1 MTTRRWWWAA
11 AVAAVLA
18 GGAPGAPY
26 VVLRTGQRLEGA
38 TIRARSDGTV
48 VLIRPDGQQLTLTRD
63 QYTEAGTDKPAE
75 FDRAAAA
82 VQAGRYDEAIPILQ
96 KIMTDLRFLRWDR
109 EAGLLLVRAY
119 RAKNDGAAMLKV
131 YDTLIKDYPALANDP
146 EVGWAYREALIAAR
160 QFAEVE
166 KQLPALIKSENRLD
180 AGRALLMR
188 GDIRQAQGNIELA
201 IRDYLRV
208 VLFFERETALMPAAL
223 LRTAQALE
231 KNRDGRAKEFYR
243 RLLQEYPESP
253 EAAAAKGKA

>member
-1 MTTRRWWWAA
+1 MTTMRRWWTVLGAA
-11 AVAAVLA
+11 ALA
-18 GGAPGAPY
+18 FDAIAAPY
-26 VVLRTGQRLEGA
+26 VVLKNGQRIEGA
-38 TIRARSDGTV
+38 AIRARPDGTII
-48 VLIRPDGQQLTLTRD
+48 LTRADGQQFQLTRD
-63 QYTEAGTDKPAE
+63 QYTEAGADKPAD

-82 VQAGRYDEAIPILQ
+82 VQAGRHDEAIPILQ
-96 KIMTDLRFLRWDR
+96 KIMSDLRFLRWDR
-109 EAGLLLVRAY
+109 EAGLLLVRAH

-131 YDTLIKDYPALANDP
+131 YDTLMKDYPALANDP

-160 QFAEVE
+160 QFSEVE
-166 KQLPALIKSENRLD
+166 KQLPALIKSENRVD

-188 GDIRQAQGNIELA
+188 GDIRQAQGNLELA

-208 VLFFERETALMPAAL
+208 VLFFERETVLMPAAL
-223 LRTAQALE
+223 LRVAQALE